1 MKTVTMRVDDSIYDM
16 IKLAADGQRRNLSN
30 FIEFATMQYLTSS
43 QFVGMDE
50 MNEILE
56 DFKKGKYRIGSY
68 RLFYLIEDEK
78 LVRISR
84 MWIHYKIIYLKK

>member
-1 MKTVTMRVDDSIYDM
+1 
-16 IKLAADGQRRNLSN
+16 
-30 FIEFATMQYLTSS
+30 
-43 QFVGMDE
+43 